1 MANDVFK
8 LSSDLEVS
16 LFTYASDVFIWGV
29 TRWDDGDKWNNG
41 TAVQSWVDF
50 SGSIASVEISNGTYI
65 EQGLTRP
72 EPATATIVFQDANYD
87 PFNNITV
94 RTGTPIRIRIRPNPD
109 TDPTTWVTLFQGKI
123 DNASA
128 SYNEYF
134 TNTVTLS
141 CVTNLRDYLNF
152 SIIDGFIT
160 TNISQYAWNFI
171 DDMAAFF
178 TENGVIYN
186 TALDGYILEGIDTLD
201 PVNVGEVMNQLLDA
215 NLGALV
221 YQPITSNPFNLAYY
235 YLQEELGNIDTATS
249 VLDFEASASANSLRA
264 SFYDLTIGYDTEQ
277 IVNEVKLETV
287 SGYGPIVRKND
298 NSVQLYGSLAS
309 EILTRHYD
317 DIDAETWISQVTLS
331 EPRRRVLDISAS
343 VINRDG
349 TVNENLLREP
359 MNVCNVS
366 ISNANL
372 TLDENY
378 YITRVNYSL
387 TPDQWLTSME
397 LWKGR

>member
-8 LSSDLEVS
+8 LNSDLEVS
-16 LFTYASDVFIWGV
+16 LYTYASDVFIWGV
-29 TRWDDGDKWNNG
+29 TRWDDGDKWDSG
-41 TAVQSWVDF
+41 SSTQSWVDF
-50 SGSIASVEISNGTYI
+50 SGSIASVEITNGPTI
-65 EQGLTRP
+65 EQGFTRP
-72 EPATATIVFQDANYD
+72 EPATATIVFQDKNYD
-87 PFNNITV
+87 PFNNITI
-94 RTGTPIRIRIRPNPD
+94 RTGTPIRIRVRPNPD

-134 TNTVTLS
+134 TNTVTLT

-152 SIIDGFIT
+152 SIVDGFT
-160 TNISQYAWNFI
+160 TAAASQYAWNFI
-171 DDMAAFF
+171 DDMAVFF
-178 TENGVIYN
+178 TGNDIVYN
-186 TALDGYILEGIDTLD
+186 TGLNGYLLEGIDTLD
-201 PVNVGEVMNQLLDA
+201 PVNIGEVMNQLLDA

-221 YQPITSNPFNLAYY
+221 YQPITSNPANIAYY
-235 YLQEELGNIDTATS
+235 YLQEELANIDTATS
-249 VLDFEASASANSLRA
+249 VLDFEAAASANPLRA
-264 SFYDLTIGYDTEQ
+264 SFYDLTVGYDTEQ
-277 IVNEVKLETV
+277 IVNEVTLETV

-298 NSVQLYGSLAS
+298 NSVALYGSLAT
-309 EILTRHYD
+309 EVVTRHYD
-317 DIDAETWISQVTLS
+317 DIDAENWISQVTLS

-397 LWKGR
+397 LWRGH